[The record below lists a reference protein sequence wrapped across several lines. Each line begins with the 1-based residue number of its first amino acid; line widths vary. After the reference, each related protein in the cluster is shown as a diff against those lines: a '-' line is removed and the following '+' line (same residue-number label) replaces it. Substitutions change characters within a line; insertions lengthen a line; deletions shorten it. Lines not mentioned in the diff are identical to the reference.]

1 MKSRTGNR
9 FILFN
14 VLITITITALVG
26 FIVIQGLLSIML
38 SNEVDS
44 LSSKSYSANTLISL
58 SVSGASHHSSPED
71 ALKENAVFLAEKISS
86 GNSLSTVIFD
96 TNGAVL
102 AQSDDRSDYTLYSAD
117 AVTVAREGRDA
128 YIYTVKDQQNLV
140 IYFSPVTYRSETLGV
155 LMFSCHVSAMEVMST
170 AILRLFLIA
179 GAIGA
184 AASTLLY
191 MFSHRRL
198 LRPIRQITDFFSRKI
213 SDPTADLPVIDRERG
228 DEVDTL
234 IRTYE
239 DMQESISE
247 TISELD
253 MERSN
258 FKNIVSSLQDAV
270 FTASSDGSVLY
281 TNTAADILFSRSRPE
296 EMIPDYQ
303 GMIALASRS
312 HGRPSTET
320 DVDGRTYLIMAV
332 PVKRMKEDDAVMF
345 VVRDISAVRH
355 AEEEQNR
362 FISSVSHELKTPLTT
377 IIGYTDLLKRRGTG
391 NRQVTDKA
399 LDTIEEES
407 RRLQRLVDDL
417 LQIGKMNSYE
427 FELVLTDVD
436 LDSILTQVCS
446 QMSLTGEKRGI
457 PVLYDSRDVP
467 LVRGDGDRLRQ
478 CFLNI
483 IDNAVKYS
491 NDNEPVR
498 VTAVGMG
505 DHVEITVRDYAEGI
519 PSDKKDKVFEPF
531 YRVEDDRRRIDSSGG
546 YGLGL
551 SIVKNI
557 ITRHGGT
564 ITIDSEEEMGTLVSV
579 KLPARGGKEAA
590 DERKN

>member
-1 MKSRTGNR
+1 
-9 FILFN
+9 
-14 VLITITITALVG
+14 
-26 FIVIQGLLSIML
+26 
-38 SNEVDS
+38 
-44 LSSKSYSANTLISL
+44 
-58 SVSGASHHSSPED
+58 
-71 ALKENAVFLAEKISS
+71 
-86 GNSLSTVIFD
+86 
-96 TNGAVL
+96 
-102 AQSDDRSDYTLYSAD
+102 
-117 AVTVAREGRDA
+117 
-128 YIYTVKDQQNLV
+128 
-140 IYFSPVTYRSETLGV
+140 
-155 LMFSCHVSAMEVMST
+155 
-170 AILRLFLIA
+170 
-179 GAIGA
+179 
-184 AASTLLY
+184 
-191 MFSHRRL
+191 
-198 LRPIRQITDFFSRKI
+198 
-213 SDPTADLPVIDRERG
+213 
-228 DEVDTL
+228 
-234 IRTYE
+234 
-239 DMQESISE
+239 
-247 TISELD
+247 
-253 MERSN
+253 
-258 FKNIVSSLQDAV
+258 
-270 FTASSDGSVLY
+270 
-281 TNTAADILFSRSRPE
+281 
-296 EMIPDYQ
+296 
-303 GMIALASRS
+303 
-312 HGRPSTET
+312 
-320 DVDGRTYLIMAV
+320 
-332 PVKRMKEDDAVMF
+332 
-345 VVRDISAVRH
+345 
-355 AEEEQNR
+355 QNR

-377 IIGYTDLLKRRGTG
+377 IIGYTDLLKRRGTD

-436 LDSILTQVCS
+436 LDSILSQVCS

-579 KLPARGGKEAA
+579 KLPARDGKEAA